1 MDAISEINM
10 PANLDILAL
19 RSLVAIADCGGYH
32 RAADSLGVSQSSVS
46 QHVRKIETTLG
57 HALLERDGRGMRFT
71 PDGESF
77 VARARP
83 MLQTHD
89 DLVGRFGAG
98 ATSTV
103 VVGATEHAAENLLPS
118 ITRAFAREMPKS
130 HVRFR
135 LDRSSRLDIGL
146 DHSSID
152 VAVMLG
158 STNPAAVTATS
169 VPLAWFCAQDWQAPP
184 PAQPLPLVVIDGPCV
199 IKRKAIATLDGTGRA
214 HRVVAESGYLAGVL
228 NAVQAGVGVALLVD
242 SGQVPAGLRR
252 LTELPDVPPEALQV
266 RAGAAAPARFAGIVA
281 NAVRNAVIQ
290 SR

>member
-1 MDAISEINM
+1 ML
-10 PANLDILAL
+10 ANLDILAL

-46 QHVRKIETTLG
+46 QHVRKIETALG
-57 HALLERDGRGMRFT
+57 AALLERDGRGMRFT

-89 DLVGRFGAG
+89 ELVGRFSAG

-103 VVGATEHAAENLLPS
+103 VVGATEHAAEDLLPS
-118 ITRAFAREMPKS
+118 ITRAFSRELPNS
-130 HVRFR
+130 LVRFR

-146 DHSSID
+146 DRASID

-158 STNPAAVTATS
+158 STNPAARTAAS
-169 VPLAWFCAQDWQAPP
+169 VPLAWFCAQDWESPP
-184 PAQPLPLVVIDGPCV
+184 PGEPLPLVVIDGPCI
-199 IKRKAIATLDGTGRA
+199 IKRKAVATLDDTGRP

-242 SGQVPAGLRR
+242 SSRIPPGLRR
-252 LTELPDVPPEALQV
+252 MTELPDVTPEALQV
-266 RAGAAAPARFAGIVA
+266 RVGEAAPARFAGIVA
-281 NAVRNAVIQ
+281 DAVRTALLR
-290 SR
+290 SA

>member
-1 MDAISEINM
+1 MNAISEKIM

-46 QHVRKIETTLG
+46 QHVRKLETVLG

-89 DLVGRFGAG
+89 DLVGRFSTG
-98 ATSTV
+98 TTPTV
-103 VVGATEHAAENLLPS
+103 VVGATEHAAEDLLPS
-118 ITRAFAREMPKS
+118 ITRAFEHELPNS

-135 LDRSSRLDIGL
+135 LDRSSRLDVGL
-146 DHSSID
+146 DHASID

-158 STNPAAVTATS
+158 STNPGAHTVAS
-169 VPLAWFCAQDWQAPP
+169 VPLAWFCRQDWQSPP
-184 PAQPLPLVVIDGPCV
+184 PTEPLPLVVIDGPCI
-199 IKRKAIATLDGTGRA
+199 IKRKAIATLGDTGRT

-242 SGQVPAGLRR
+242 SGRVPAGLRR
-252 LTELPDVPPEALQV
+252 MTELPDVAPEALQV
-266 RAGAAAPARFAGIVA
+266 RAGDAAPARFAGIVTK
-281 NAVRNAVIQ
+281 AVQ
-290 SR
+290 SALL